1 MIVRAASIHVLGDI
15 LQSIGVFC
23 AAITIYLKP
32 DWVRADPIC
41 TFMFAI
47 IVLCTTLPILKD
59 GALVSGS
66 MTDCY
71 STLVDICLVLPNAQH
86 HSIRIVH
93 FQVLMEASPSFL
105 DHAEVMEAL
114 GQVDGVDCVDNLR
127 IWSLSIDKIALSA
140 HLKIGN

>member
-47 IVLCTTLPILKD
+47 IVLCTTIPILKD
-59 GALVSGS
+59 GVLVSGS

-71 STLVDICLVLPNAQH
+71 STLVDICLVLPNAQTPFYTN
-86 HSIRIVH
+86 R
-93 FQVLMEASPSFL
+93 
-105 DHAEVMEAL
+105 AL
-114 GQVDGVDCVDNLR
+114 GTHGG
-127 IWSLSIDKIALSA
+127 IALIFGSRGS
-140 HLKIGN
+140 HGSIGPSRRCRLCR